1 MKKFLISALTV
12 LCVTITAQAQ
22 RTGQAQQKYIETYSD
37 IAVQEMLRTGVPASI
52 TLAQGILESGSGL
65 STLAVNGKNHFCTLS
80 TR

>member
-52 TLAQGILESGSGL
+52 TLAQGLLESG
-65 STLAVNGKNHFCTLS
+65 A
-80 TR
+80 